1 MVLATARS
9 WHADLIVLRSHGRTG
24 LMRWILGSV
33 AHKIALHR
41 PVPVLLLR
49 AQGHG
54 LSVQGERPIRILVGL
69 DGSPLAETALA
80 PVAALS
86 AALSA
91 PAPGELSL
99 VRVLPLSP
107 TYDDPHSPRVAQRV

>member
-69 DGSPLAETALA
+69 GWFTAGGDGAGPCCCPQRSPLSTRPRRAFAGACVA
-80 PVAALS
+80 PVPDL
-86 AALSA
+86 
-91 PAPGELSL
+91 
-99 VRVLPLSP
+99 
-107 TYDDPHSPRVAQRV
+107 